1 MQFTT
6 IASIFAMA
14 AVAIAAPADIEA
26 RGGWGGS
33 ESPQPGNGGGKG
45 GDTNNEICSANNQQ
59 VCCTGGLNCLVQV
72 LGSSCKG
79 GNAYCCDTGISAGG
93 LVNVA
98 LLNCLNIGGIL

>member
-26 RGGWGGS
+26 RT
-33 ESPQPGNGGGKG
+33 GGKA

-79 GNAYCCDTGISAGG
+79 GNAYCCETGASTGG
-93 LVNVA
+93 LVNIA
-98 LLNCLNIGGIL
+98 LLNCLNVGGIL